1 MSSTPFCKSEISARL
16 AGLRR
21 EMKSQRLDGML
32 VSSPAD
38 VRYLSGFTGD
48 SSVLLITRNV
58 QLLITDF
65 RFEEEAAD
73 SAPLMKLLVHSRG
86 LMNLV
91 EQNVR
96 RRKLKRLGCQENHL
110 TIAQLEALGGRK
122 IVPSAAIINR
132 LRAIKSPAEIAAMR
146 VAIAAAEK
154 GMKSLRRIIKPGM
167 DENRLASELRYSMV
181 RKFQAQDQA
190 FPAIV
195 AEGPRGSLP
204 HAQPS
209 GKLLKCNSLLLFDW
223 GARCDYYHSDL
234 TRVMALGRI
243 PKLFNQVVKIVREAQ
258 LTAIERIKPGVAF
271 RDIDKS
277 ARKVI
282 ERAGYGDNFGH
293 SLGHGLGLEVHEY
306 PSVGPRSE
314 GWLEPGMIFTVEPG
328 IYLPGRFGVRLEDD
342 VLVTASGCE
351 VLSTLDH
358 SVRLKEN

>member
-1 MSSTPFCKSEISARL
+1 MSCDPFCKSEITARL
-16 AGLRR
+16 VGLRR

-32 VSSPAD
+32 VSAPAD

-48 SSVLLITRNV
+48 SSVLLITRTA

-86 LMNLV
+86 LMDLV
-91 EQNVR
+91 GKTVR

-110 TIAQLEALGGRK
+110 TIAQLEALGGK
-122 IVPSAAIINR
+122 KLAPSGDIINC
-132 LRAIKSPAEIAAMR
+132 LRSIKSPAEIATMR

-154 GMKSLRRIIKPGM
+154 GMKAMRRIIKPGM
-167 DENRLASELRYSMV
+167 DENRLATELRYSMV
-181 RKFQAQDQA
+181 KSYGAQDQA
-190 FPAIV
+190 FPAII
-195 AEGPRGSLP
+195 AEGSRGSLP
-204 HAQPS
+204 HAQPA
-209 GKLLKCNSLLLFDW
+209 GKLLKSNSLLLFDW

-243 PKLFNQVVKIVREAQ
+243 PRLFKEVVKIVREAQ
-258 LTAIERIKPGVAF
+258 LTAIDRIKPGVGF
-271 RDIDKS
+271 RDIDAA
-277 ARKVI
+277 ARTI
-282 ERAGYGDNFGH
+282 IARAGYGDNFGH

-306 PSVGPRSE
+306 PSVGPRSQ
-314 GWLEPGMIFTVEPG
+314 GQLEPGMVFTVEPG

-342 VLVTASGCE
+342 VLVTATGCE

-358 SVRLKEN
+358 NVRL